1 MKNLKFKVCEEKHE
15 VHVLASTQF
24 SFEACDNIRLDTKR
38 VIRILENEHNY
49 QSADLKILSAGYIS
63 NLDTEKPQFL
73 SSEWCFSL
81 PKTSFKEEKFDTLN
95 REVSTYIQNKIGEDE
110 YLKSRSL
117 SFATMLQKNLF
128 SIEEVKNVLD
138 NLNEEHPRTKKGY
151 KGRYYLSDALELL
164 KFLDEIKEKRA
175 KQKDSLLFKP
185 KPKKIQHQQRN
196 KTAPRST
203 TRPSS
208 KKRSSTKKLSKLNI
222 Q

>member
-81 PKTSFKEEKFDTLN
+81 PKTS
-95 REVSTYIQNKIGEDE
+95 IQKLKILIEIQ
-110 YLKSRSL
+110 
-117 SFATMLQKNLF
+117 TNLTE
-128 SIEEVKNVLD
+128 IE
-138 NLNEEHPRTKKGY
+138 
-151 KGRYYLSDALELL
+151 
-164 KFLDEIKEKRA
+164 
-175 KQKDSLLFKP
+175 
-185 KPKKIQHQQRN
+185 KIQ
-196 KTAPRST
+196 
-203 TRPSS
+203 
-208 KKRSSTKKLSKLNI
+208 SKLKRF
-222 Q
+222 QLKLKGF